1 MHLNQETLII
11 FALPSASSNEM
22 KISLAFI
29 ASFVGCASAQSMS
42 MSMSMT
48 DGAVIEGVTPDYSS
62 DDPFDGM
69 TSEDGTGTVDGA
81 VIEGV
86 TPDYSSDDPF
96 DGMTSEDAAASDDPY
111 DGMTSQD
118 AASTMSPAAGVTVS
132 AVASAVALVGAAA
145 LF

>member
-1 MHLNQETLII
+1 
-11 FALPSASSNEM
+11 M

-48 DGAVIEGVTPDYSS
+48 
-62 DDPFDGM
+62 
-69 TSEDGTGTVDGA
+69 DGA